1 MEVAALNLSSATAL
15 FTYLIKLWTSMS
27 EEEYKVLLNCVSP
40 VVSSSTDQ
48 VILPVCCF
56 KNNIYNNEVAFVM
69 GSFSFTFIEVLSII
83 VRHVFIFFFNYTLFF
98 SLKWWIISLCGELQY
113 KYLIWRGLL
122 KKCINSFGFLCG
134 STGMARVC
142 GCRSDT
148 SVENYPSQV
157 I

>member
-1 MEVAALNLSSATAL
+1 MEVAALNLSSATSL

-83 VRHVFIFFFNYTLFF
+83 VRHVFIFFLNYTLLF
-98 SLKWWIISLCGELQY
+98 SLKC
-113 KYLIWRGLL
+113 
-122 KKCINSFGFLCG
+122 
-134 STGMARVC
+134 
-142 GCRSDT
+142 
-148 SVENYPSQV
+148 
-157 I
+157 